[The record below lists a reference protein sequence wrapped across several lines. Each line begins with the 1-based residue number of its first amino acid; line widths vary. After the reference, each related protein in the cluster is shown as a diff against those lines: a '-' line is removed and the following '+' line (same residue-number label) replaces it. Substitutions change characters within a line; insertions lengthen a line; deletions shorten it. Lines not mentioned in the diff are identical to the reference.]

1 MNILIISENKNY
13 IDYISENI
21 ILYKINNIFI
31 LGTTSLKQDNI
42 KICDN
47 YKQNQNITI
56 LINQNMD
63 YITEINNYTR
73 EINGKLIV
81 LFTDGINGTIFIDY
95 GLNYN
100 YLEYDNY
107 NITIQNILND
117 GSIICLDNHNITH
130 NDIILFSQLE
140 GKNTEILYK
149 EWEIEKIIN
158 NKTIKLKNLNEI
170 NFDFLNG
177 IIIKK
182 NKFNTINHNVFD
194 LNLLNDKFK
203 NIKLLINNKLIMF
216 FFCDII
222 IFEIYKILTNKYKP
236 LTQYFEWLEF
246 DKINFNILKEK
257 NLDNLSIKIIGNG
270 LLCNKHLKNLSL
282 LNINNIKLINNN
294 EILEKNDIILSGLNN
309 IDDRKNTALECFKKN
324 IPFFDC
330 GVSKNMGYTFP
341 VIPFITETYNN
352 LNDFEYKTDY
362 LPCIINNFPYN
373 QYHTYDWATEKYNL
387 LVEKY
392 KLKNNN
398 LKDSIEIS
406 LKLFDEYFNKN
417 IEKLLDNF
425 KDIDSNFWSKGK
437 KCPHIILFNE
447 NNKLHIKFM
456 ELTLSLISNYNIK
469 YSSEF
474 NIINVEKQEINN
486 EIIKNK
492 WIKNC
497 SKIRMNNYNIPYNKE
512 NKTHNSTL
520 NIVSTLTIIEII
532 KYIIQDNTQ
541 KYYNTFLNLN
551 YNLIIKSLTL
561 DHGFFIINEQKIN
574 NWTKFKYEQ
583 NTNLKIFKEHYENMF
598 NIKITMMVIDTT
610 IIYNEELGIY
620 NLNRQLNEII
630 HENCFISLLT
640 DTDIDLPDI
649 EIIL

>member
-1 MNILIISENKNY
+1 MNILIVSENKNY
-13 IDYISENI
+13 ADYISKNI
-21 ILYKINNIFI
+21 TLNNIYRLSTI
-31 LGTTSLKQDNI
+31 SLIQNNI
-42 KICDN
+42 KICNN
-47 YKQNQNITI
+47 YKQNQDITI
-56 LINQNMD
+56 LINQNID
-63 YITEINNYTR
+63 YIKEINNYTR
-73 EINGKLIV
+73 EINSKLII
-81 LFTDGINGTIFIDY
+81 LFIDGINGTIFIDY

-107 NITIQNILND
+107 NVTIQNILND
-117 GSIICLDNHNITH
+117 GSIICFDNHNATD

-140 GKNTEILYK
+140 GTNTEILYN

-177 IIIKK
+177 ILTIKK
-182 NKFNTINHNVFD
+182 KFNTINHEIFD

-203 NIKLLINNKLIMF
+203 NIKLITDNKLIMS

-222 IFEIYKILTNKYKP
+222 IFEIYKISINKYKP
-236 LTQYFEWLEF
+236 LSQYFEWLEF
-246 DKINFNILKEK
+246 DKINFDILKEK
-257 NLDNLSIKIIGNG
+257 ISDNLLIKIIGNG
-270 LLCNKHLKNLSL
+270 LLCNKHLNNLLL

-294 EILEKNDIILSGLNN
+294 ETLEKNDIILSGLNN
-309 IDDRKNTALECFKKN
+309 IDDRKNISLECFKRN

-330 GVSKNMGYTFP
+330 GISKNMGYIFP
-341 VIPFITETYNN
+341 IIPYLTETYTN

-373 QYHTYDWATEKYNL
+373 QYHTFEWASEKYNL
-387 LVEKY
+387 LTEKY

-398 LKDSIEIS
+398 LKDSIEIA
-406 LKLFDEYFNKN
+406 LKLFDKYFNKN

-425 KDIDSNFWSKGK
+425 KDIDPNFWSKGK
-437 KCPHIILFNE
+437 KSPHVILFNE
-447 NNKLHIKFM
+447 NNKSHIKFI
-456 ELTLSLISNYNIK
+456 ELTLSLISNYNVK
-469 YSSEF
+469 FSSEF
-474 NIINVEKQEINN
+474 NIINIEKQEINN

-497 SKIRMNNYNIPYNKE
+497 SKIRMNNYNITYNKE
-512 NKTHNSTL
+512 EKIHNSTL
-520 NIVSTLTIIEII
+520 NIVSILTIMEII

-541 KYYNTFLNLN
+541 KYYNTFLNLSH
-551 YNLIIKSLTL
+551 NLIIKSVSL

-583 NTNLKIFKEHYENMF
+583 NTSLKIFKENYENIF

-620 NLNRQLNEII
+620 NLNKQLDEII
-630 HENCFISLLT
+630 HDNCFISLLT